1 MRGHEVMAN
10 ASAVI
15 PSDLRFLIHEIR
27 GVQVMLDR
35 DLAEL
40 YQVELRVFNQAVR
53 RNLERFPH
61 NFMFEVDKCEI
72 RQLITN
78 CDWSD
83 KMRYWPQKVMV
94 FTEQGIAMLSAVL
107 RSATAIET
115 SIRIINAF
123 VEMRRTL
130 ASLAPSLA
138 TLSAR
143 LEANERRQ
151 ITDQSRNEARFD
163 QIFAKMSEGELP
175 EHQIFYQGKFWDAK
189 SLLIKF
195 IRRAKTELVIV
206 DAYLG
211 VATFDM
217 LAKRQRGVRIEIF
230 TPSNGDLA
238 ETDFE
243 AFGRQYGNLT
253 KSTCGICHDRFIVVD
268 QKELYS
274 IGASLK
280 DAGRLTFAVSKLGEA
295 LIPALLDS
303 LRKATS
309 AQVSYGQKASAPA
322 KQKGGRK

>member
-1 MRGHEVMAN
+1 MRGNEVMAN

-15 PSDLRFLIHEIR
+15 SSDLRFLIHEIR

-61 NFMFEVDKCEI
+61 NFMFEVDKGEI

-195 IRRAKTELVIV
+195 IRRAKEGLIVV

-217 LAKRQRGVRIEIF
+217 LAKRQRGVKIEIF

-295 LIPALLDS
+295 LIPTLLDS

-322 KQKGGRK
+322 KQKGGHK

>member
-1 MRGHEVMAN
+1 MSGEIELDTERRVDGGGLACIDVR
-10 ASAVI
+10 
-15 PSDLRFLIHEIR
+15 PLIHEIHD
-27 GVQVMLDR
+27 VQVMLDY
-35 DLAEL
+35 DLAKL
-40 YQVELRVFNQAVR
+40 YGVETKQLKRQVR
-53 RNLERFPH
+53 RNIRRFPQE
-61 NFMFEVDKCEI
+61 FMFELSENEMKSLRCQFGTSNRGGD
-72 RQLITN
+72 
-78 CDWSD
+78 
-83 KMRYWPQKVMV
+83 RYGAYA
-94 FTEQGIAMLSAVL
+94 FSEQGIAMLSAVL

-123 VEMRRTL
+123 IEMRRTL
-130 ASLAPSLA
+130 ASLAPSLV

-143 LEANERRQ
+143 LEASERRQ

-175 EHQIFYQGKFWDAK
+175 QHQIFFQGKFWDAK

-195 IRRAKTELVIV
+195 IRRAKSELVIV

-211 VATFDM
+211 VATLDM
-217 LAKRQRGVRIEIF
+217 LAKRTRGVKIEIF

-268 QKELYS
+268 RKELYS

-280 DAGRLTFAVSKLGEA
+280 DAGRLTFAVSKMGEA

-309 AQVSYGQKASAPA
+309 AQVSYGQKVYE
-322 KQKGGRK
+322 Q

>member
-1 MRGHEVMAN
+1 
-10 ASAVI
+10 
-15 PSDLRFLIHEIR
+15 
-27 GVQVMLDR
+27 
-35 DLAEL
+35 
-40 YQVELRVFNQAVR
+40 
-53 RNLERFPH
+53 
-61 NFMFEVDKCEI
+61 MFEVDKGEI

-189 SLLIKF
+189 SLLIEF
-195 IRRAKTELVIV
+195 IRRAKEGLIVV

-268 QKELYS
+268 QKEL
-274 IGASLK
+274 
-280 DAGRLTFAVSKLGEA
+280 
-295 LIPALLDS
+295 
-303 LRKATS
+303 
-309 AQVSYGQKASAPA
+309 
-322 KQKGGRK
+322 

>member
-1 MRGHEVMAN
+1 MAN

-61 NFMFEVDKCEI
+61 NFMFEVDKGEI

-195 IRRAKTELVIV
+195 IRRAKEGLIVV

-295 LIPALLDS
+295 LIPGLLDS

-322 KQKGGRK
+322 K

>member
-1 MRGHEVMAN
+1 MRGNEVMAN

-61 NFMFEVDKCEI
+61 NFMFEVDKGEI

-195 IRRAKTELVIV
+195 IRRAKKELIVI

-211 VATFDM
+211 VATLDM
-217 LAKRQRGVRIEIF
+217 LAKRVRGVRIELI
-230 TPSNGDLA
+230 TPSNGELA
-238 ETDFE
+238 ETDLE
-243 AFGRQYGNLT
+243 AFGRQCGNLT
-253 KSTCGICHDRFIVVD
+253 KTTCGICHDRFIIVD
-268 QKELYS
+268 QKELYL

-280 DAGRLTFAVSKLGEA
+280 DAGRLTFAVSRLGEA
-295 LIPALLDS
+295 LIPGLLDS
-303 LRKATS
+303 LRKATT
-309 AQVSYGQKASAPA
+309 ARATYGK
-322 KQKGGRK
+322 

>member
-1 MRGHEVMAN
+1 MRGNEVMAN

-61 NFMFEVDKCEI
+61 NFMFEVDKGEI

-195 IRRAKTELVIV
+195 IRRAKEGLIVV

-217 LAKRQRGVRIEIF
+217 LAKRQRGVKIEIF

-309 AQVSYGQKASAPA
+309 AQVSYGLKASAPA
-322 KQKGGRK
+322 K